1 MPLTRFLPP
10 HVRGSRTTCEAQHL
24 TLEQLYL
31 VLREV
36 QYQIRYTGPSW
47 EEAAQAMLCVQC
59 ELLRRLIEKE
69 QDDAAG
75 VTATLG

>member
-36 QYQIRYTGPSW
+36 QYQIRYTGAPW

-69 QDDAAG
+69 DDTAG
-75 VTATLG
+75 ITTTLG